1 MAKVELKAR
10 KSEAWD
16 INRLKEEANALRNEL
31 KKLKDVKKGQPS
43 ISIQQ

>member
-31 KKLKDVKKGQPS
+31 KKLKDVKKSTKYINPT
-43 ISIQQ
+43 